1 MSSSFCL
8 QRICL
13 SLLILLNVSL
23 LPSSL
28 VSIHQQCYRVG
39 HNQDKIGIGEFP
51 DTTALFLS
59 SFIVQF
65 VHSPPFLSLRPHQFT
80 FQYNS
85 LCRRVFEA
93 SLADSVA
100 LEIDWGIKSA
110 SSVIPFLRSLVIL
123 LLLLP
128 WYENFAG
135 TTKVSKCNLLQK
147 ARRWRGR
154 RVWLSHAQNI
164 CSVISNILFVVVRRF
179 VDAMEEDKN
188 HPVKIKWTERRASI
202 YK

>member
-39 HNQDKIGIGEFP
+39 HNQDKIGIGISRYHC
-51 DTTALFLS
+51 TFLILVHCPVR
-59 SFIVQF
+59 SF
-65 VHSPPFLSLRPHQFT
+65 SPFLSLRPHQFT

-147 ARRWRGR
+147 ARRRRSR